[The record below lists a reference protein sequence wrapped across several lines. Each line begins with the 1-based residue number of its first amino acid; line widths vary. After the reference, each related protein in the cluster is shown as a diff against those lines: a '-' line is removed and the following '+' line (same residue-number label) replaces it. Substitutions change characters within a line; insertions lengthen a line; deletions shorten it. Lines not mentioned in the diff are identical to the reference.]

1 MREAVQAHVIIATKG
16 RADQVCDLLDWLS
29 MQTLQPASVVIVGV
43 TQADVDGVVNAPY
56 ARRGHVQ
63 VLLTDEAGL
72 CLQRNAGIEH
82 LLDSTP
88 PALDH
93 RFFVTF
99 FDDDFRPAFDWLE
112 KCRDTFVAN
121 DDVAAVT
128 GHVLADGVH
137 GSSLTDDDAAAYI
150 DRKRMPDKHWASGD
164 EERSLASM
172 YGCNMA
178 FRDLVIRQ
186 CRFDENLP
194 LYGWQEDQ
202 DYTAQARRFGRTIYT
217 PTCRGVHLGTK
228 SGRVSGLRFG
238 YSQIANPL
246 YLTRKGTMGLRK
258 SARFVLRHLVANT
271 TQGVRAHPLVDY
283 RGRLRGN
290 LMAIVDCLR
299 GRCHPR
305 RVLDLR

>member
-1 MREAVQAHVIIATKG
+1 MQAHVIIATKG
-16 RADQVCDLLDWLS
+16 RADQVRELLHWLS
-29 MQTLQPASVVIVGV
+29 LQTLQPASVVVVGV
-43 TQADVDGVVNAPY
+43 TQADVEGVVDTPY
-56 ARRGHVQ
+56 ARAGTVQ
-63 VLLTDEAGL
+63 VLLTEEAGL
-72 CLQRNAGIEH
+72 CLQRNAGIDH
-82 LLDSTP
+82 LLDSGLIE
-88 PALDH
+88 LDPG
-93 RFFVTF
+93 FFVTF
-99 FDDDFRPAFDWLE
+99 FDDDFRPALDWLE
-112 KCRDTFVAN
+112 RCRDAFVAH

-137 GSSLTDDDAAAYI
+137 GSSLSADDALAYI
-150 DRKRMPDKHWASGD
+150 NHQREPARHWASGPQ
-164 EERSLASM
+164 ERPLASM

-178 FRDLVIRQ
+178 FREPVIRQ

-202 DYTAQARRFGRTIYT
+202 DYTAQASRFGRTIYT
-217 PTCRGVHLGTK
+217 PTCRGVHLGSK

-246 YLTRKGTMGLRK
+246 YLTRKGTMGRRK
-258 SARFVLRHLVANT
+258 SVRFVVRHLLANIA
-271 TQGVRAHPLVDY
+271 QGVCNHPLVDY

-290 LMAIVDCLR
+290 LMAIIDCLR

>member
-1 MREAVQAHVIIATKG
+1 VIIATKG
-16 RADQVCDLLDWLS
+16 RADHVRELLDWLS
-29 MQTLQPASVVIVGV
+29 LQTLQPASVLVVGV
-43 TQADVDGVVNAPY
+43 TQADVEGVAGTPY
-56 ARRGHVQ
+56 AKGGNVQ
-63 VLLTDEAGL
+63 VLLTGDAGL

-82 LLDSTP
+82 LLDSLLVGSDP
-88 PALDH
+88 DG
-93 RFFVTF
+93 FFVTF
-99 FDDDFRPAFDWLE
+99 FDDDYRPAFDWLQ
-112 KCRDTFVAN
+112 KCHDIFVAN
-121 DDVAAVT
+121 ADVSALT
-128 GHVLADGVH
+128 GRVLADGVH
-137 GSSLTDDDAAAYI
+137 GADLTDDDAVAYI
-150 DRKRMPDKHWASGD
+150 ERKRQPTKHWASG
-164 EERSLASM
+164 EQERSLASM

-202 DYTAQARRFGRTIYT
+202 DYTAQAKRFGRTIYT
-217 PTCRGVHLGTK
+217 PACRGVHLGSK

-246 YLTRKGTMGLRK
+246 YLTRKGTMGVRK
-258 SARFVLRHLVANT
+258 TARFVLRHLLANT
-271 TQGVRAHPLVDY
+271 AQGVRTHPRVDY

-290 LMAIVDCLR
+290 LMALVDCLR

>member
-1 MREAVQAHVIIATKG
+1 VQAHVIIATKG
-16 RADQVCDLLDWLS
+16 RAAQVCELLRWLNL
-29 MQTLQPASVVIVGV
+29 QTVQPASVIVVGV
-43 TQADVDGVVNAPY
+43 TPDDVEGIAAMPY
-56 ARRGHVQ
+56 AAGNVT
-63 VLLTDEAGL
+63 VLLTHEAGS

-82 LLDSTP
+82 LIDACLIDG
-88 PALDH
+88 DRQ

-99 FDDDFRPAFDWLE
+99 FDDDYRPAFDWLQR
-112 KCRDTFVAN
+112 CRDTFIAH
-121 DDVAAVT
+121 DDVVAVT

-137 GSSLTDDDAAAYI
+137 GQSLFDEDALAYI
-150 DRKRMPDKHWASGD
+150 GGKREPEKHWASGD
-164 EERSLASM
+164 TERVMASM

-178 FRDLVIRQ
+178 FRDVAIRQ

-202 DYTAQARRFGRTIYT
+202 DYTAQASRFGRTLYT
-217 PTCRGVHLGTK
+217 PACRGVHLGSS

-246 YLTRKGTMGLRK
+246 YLSRKGTMGLRK
-258 SARFVLRHLVANT
+258 SARFVLRHLLANGAK
-271 TQGVRAHPLVDY
+271 GVRVHPRVDY

-299 GRCHPR
+299 GRCDPR
-305 RVLDLR
+305 RVLELQ